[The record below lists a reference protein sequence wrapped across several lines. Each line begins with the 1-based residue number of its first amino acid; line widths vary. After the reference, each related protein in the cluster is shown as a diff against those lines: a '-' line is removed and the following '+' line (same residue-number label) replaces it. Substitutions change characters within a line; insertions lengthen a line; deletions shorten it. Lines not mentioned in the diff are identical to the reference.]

1 MPDYFNDKRRYNS
14 DSVEQ
19 IMKLAVNGASPLC
32 KNKSHQWPNV
42 DGEESSAVARCFE
55 RNHFSG
61 FRAGNYDGGPEVINF
76 ESIVK
81 KSTGSAYAVGFDTWS
96 NGIVGAMMALG
107 LAPGDEVIVTP
118 YTMTSCATSIL
129 SCGALPVFADVCED
143 SGCIDPKD
151 VERKITDRT
160 KAIFVVHLF
169 GIPADMDPI
178 MEIASKH
185 NLFVFE
191 DCAQSPL
198 SKYKGKTTGAIGHVG
213 GFSFTESKHITC
225 GEGGMA
231 ITNDVKINNGM
242 RYVRNHGEVCSTAK
256 KASGTNAFDYCF
268 DVYGEAGMIGYNFRL
283 TEMAAAFGASQWE
296 KLSQILEQKKE
307 MARVLIEGLKPLA
320 EKTGLFALMIPG
332 YDHDP
337 SWYNF
342 PLRYTGHHTGVP
354 RERFVNA
361 LNAEGANF
369 MCGYV
374 PPLYG
379 QEIYTTNKN
388 WVVNHF
394 GSHIDYEN
402 PMCPTVERL
411 WSKELFATLDIRC
424 PYTLDDMHNIVKI
437 FEKVCE
443 NFEELKK

>member
-1 MPDYFNDKRRYNS
+1 
-14 DSVEQ
+14 
-19 IMKLAVNGASPLC
+19 MKLAIKGGVPVCESS
-32 KNKSHQWPNV
+32 SHQWAQV
-42 DGEESSAVARCFE
+42 SEAEKRSVERCFE

-61 FRAGNYDGGPEVINF
+61 FRAGNYDGGPEVIKF
-76 ESIVK
+76 EDVVR
-81 KSTGSAYAVGFDTWS
+81 KSTESEYAVGFDTWS
-96 NGIVGAMMALG
+96 NGIVGAMMSFGLG
-107 LAPGDEVIVTP
+107 PGDEVIITP

-151 VERKITDRT
+151 IERKITNRT

-178 MEIASKH
+178 MKLAQKH
-185 NLFVFE
+185 KLFVFE

-198 SKYKGKTTGAIGHVG
+198 SQYKGKFTGTIGHAG

-231 ITNDVKINNGM
+231 ITNDPKINNGL

-256 KASGTNAFDYCF
+256 KASGSDAFDYCF
-268 DVYGEAGMIGYNFRL
+268 DVYGESGMIGYNFRI
-283 TEMAAAFGASQWE
+283 TEMAAAFGVAQWE
-296 KLSQILEQKKE
+296 KLPSILQEKKK
-307 MARVLIEGLKPLA
+307 MAQVLIDGLGPLG
-320 EKTGLFALMIPG
+320 EKTGLFSLMIPE
-332 YDHDP
+332 YDHNP

-342 PLRYTGHHTGVP
+342 PMRYLGSETGVS
-354 RERFVNA
+354 REEFVGA

-369 MCGYV
+369 ACGYV

-379 QEIYTTNKN
+379 QDIYTTNKN
-388 WVVNHF
+388 WVIKHF
-394 GSHIDYEN
+394 GEHIDYEN
-402 PMCPTVERL
+402 PECPTVERL
-411 WSKELFATLDIRC
+411 WSKELFATLDVRK
-424 PYTLDDMHNIVKI
+424 PYTLDDMHTIVKI